1 MILNVVIFVG
11 DSRVSTYNKKELY
24 GFLRLY
30 FNPVKNIF
38 FNIYIQTMIECLGII
53 GGRGSNA
60 AIELQYQRRN

>member
-1 MILNVVIFVG
+1 MILNVCYICG

-30 FNPVKNIF
+30 FNPVKNI